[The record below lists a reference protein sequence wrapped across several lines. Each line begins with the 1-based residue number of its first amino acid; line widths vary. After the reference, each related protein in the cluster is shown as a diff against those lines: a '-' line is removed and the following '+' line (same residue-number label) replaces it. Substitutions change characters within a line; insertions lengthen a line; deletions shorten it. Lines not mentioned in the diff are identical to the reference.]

1 MGRFAGGSRETIHRA
16 EKPLAFIHAETCAWL
31 VLVSLSVRLVPL
43 DIDDDVFSSV
53 SRQVAGRDVG
63 IGFYLLLEPT
73 VVPYDVP
80 AVPPPSAV

>member
-53 SRQVAGRDVG
+53 SRQAAGRDVS